1 MIPFKIFREQ
11 EPSTYTSIEDYFTYQ
26 SDLKYYG
33 QIAIGEKESP
43 IPIIFSFDDFGFYFI
58 SNGTDLGD
66 TVTSYNPSTSTSCK
80 REPFSYL
87 FFRSYGNS
95 TKANDTF
102 IFNTNSKN
110 TLKCSSL
117 KFLYAFLDNKKKN
130 SFLMVGLRLIGDL
143 IRDEELNL
151 VKQLKKSKY
160 TDTYDWSIQY
170 DEKNPDNGGLLLIGT
185 EPHNYNPEKF
195 NQNYYFN
202 SVTISKEIYGIW
214 YIQFDKIFF
223 LNNEEEIL
231 ITDFMKFS
239 LEHKSGIICGTKSYE
254 KLLKKYFFD
263 SLISENKC
271 HMETSKLSS
280 RVYVCK
286 NTLEIKK
293 ELKKKFP
300 TLKMTHKAFMK
311 TFELTYEDLFKEK
324 GGNIYFLIYFSNYQG
339 STWVAG
345 LPFLKKYFFNYNYD
359 TKLISYYN
367 NDLENMEKNNG
378 NNEDNNKIKTFVV
391 FLLVVIITF
400 LGFFLGKKYVSMRRK
415 QKITAL
421 ELENE
426 FSKKISGSEY
436 KPPINEKQ
444 NSKYSLI

>member
-1 MIPFKIFREQ
+1 
-11 EPSTYTSIEDYFTYQ
+11 
-26 SDLKYYG
+26 
-33 QIAIGEKESP
+33 
-43 IPIIFSFDDFGFYFI
+43 
-58 SNGTDLGD
+58 
-66 TVTSYNPSTSTSCK
+66 
-80 REPFSYL
+80 
-87 FFRSYGNS
+87 
-95 TKANDTF
+95 
-102 IFNTNSKN
+102 
-110 TLKCSSL
+110 
-117 KFLYAFLDNKKKN
+117 
-130 SFLMVGLRLIGDL
+130 MVGLRLVGDL

-170 DEKNPDNGGLLLIGT
+170 DEKNPDNGGVLLIGT